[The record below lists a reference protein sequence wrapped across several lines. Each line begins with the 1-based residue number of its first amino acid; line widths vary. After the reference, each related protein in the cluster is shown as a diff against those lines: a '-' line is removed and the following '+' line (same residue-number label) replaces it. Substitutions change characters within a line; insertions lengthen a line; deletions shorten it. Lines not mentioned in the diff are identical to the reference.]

1 MEPTAAWKHKRTDIW
16 REGKYIDLW
25 SIPHFLSG
33 ICVALGLTI
42 LGFSASSTAVI
53 GLILLILYE
62 VFEWL
67 VDIEETRANRILDVV
82 VGMASMVPTLLLL
95 PGLFI
100 NDIIALF
107 IVITTANSILSW
119 FGWRASKK
127 AASLQETIRKDFV
140 RSRESIRKGR
150 AQLAKRLH
158 IKQKAKLP
166 K

>member
-1 MEPTAAWKHKRTDIW
+1 METAPINKYERTDIW
-16 REGKYIDLW
+16 REGKYVDLW
-25 SIPHFLSG
+25 SIPHFFSG

-42 LGFSASSTAVI
+42 LGFSAPSAAGI

-67 VDIEETRANRILDVV
+67 VDIEETRANRVLDVV
-82 VGMASMVPTLLLL
+82 VGMASIIPTLVLL

-107 IVITTANSILSW
+107 IVITTGNGILSW

-127 AASLQETIRKDFV
+127 AANFQEVIRRDIA
-140 RSRESIRKGR
+140 RSRERIQKGR
-150 AQLAKRLH
+150 IQLARRLH
-158 IKQKAKLP
+158 MPRKRKLP
-166 K
+166 E